1 MKIKSLLLSLALLG
15 SIVGY
20 AQSHDS
26 ELYRVPA
33 RKEIRHKVQ
42 QLSEFP
48 VEQPVVTRASGEY
61 IMIRVSLTKE
71 GKIIDCLTISEEETD
86 GIGSACADEAFY
98 GQFDGKTEENYSE
111 IDAIGGATMTTNG
124 YMKAIERAFS
134 VVKIFEGGEK

>member
-61 IMIRVSLTKE
+61 IMQEFPTQGEIRGIVLLVKVIARTARHR
-71 GKIIDCLTISEEETD
+71 GTNADGTTIN
-86 GIGSACADEAFY
+86 SAIALMRNLF
-98 GQFDGKTEENYSE
+98 S
-111 IDAIGGATMTTNG
+111 IVDATIT
-124 YMKAIERAFS
+124 ILQ
-134 VVKIFEGGEK
+134 